1 MTTKLTIEAD
11 VATLNQQI
19 TDIKQKLAEVN
30 SSTKGGVYK
39 LDTQQAEQDVKRLT
53 AAFDRLERIRE
64 KVMNNSGLSFKAAS
78 TLSQLYNRSASAIE
92 RVNQTAGAA
101 YSPTDP
107 GWMRTAA
114 IENDQFLQD
123 ARDNNASAVFS
134 TRRSRSYE
142 QEQGINSR
150 FQSITRFGAQVAG
163 AAIGG
168 GGIGSIIGAGV
179 GAFAGPAGAIIGG
192 AIGGKLDSGTSDAS
206 KEAIDY
212 HNLRNNLGNS
222 SVDFDNL
229 RNSVRYLT
237 EGLGVTYNEA
247 EQLAQ
252 SFARTAASAPD
263 VSLLSKSLQ
272 DAIGFSRGYGIDQQA
287 GTEFFAGQ
295 QLNKVTGNESDNK
308 RLATQIAEATAR
320 SGTSS
325 KMTEML
331 AVITQFTQ
339 RTAAQ
344 SLAIPDVSAFTSL
357 MGTLMSSNTPGLSK
371 NPMGSAGLIEQ
382 ADEGMRHMSSEAQKN
397 FMMTALQR
405 TYPKEYAAY
414 AGLDLNAR
422 LEGGAF
428 ATGASTFGP
437 DTDRY
442 KFAVAQGDWDT
453 VARYDALNKD
463 TTRNIQIERDEVL
476 RASRNAD
483 GGINTAMAAKNF
495 AGLNPGMSEDQAS
508 ALLNKMSEDKGLGQL
523 ESQLKRYGL
532 DKVGTAQLPAIASLL
547 IGDDKDFNDQYTHL
561 IDTKKVAD
569 KDKIR
574 IDKLNPNSDEFR
586 KEILALTMRNAG
598 DEGDK
603 SRDVA
608 ASAANISLEISGK
621 LIPYTLVM
629 KDTLIEILRESAK
642 SDAAKA
648 FVAEQ
653 DMIKVGAQKGIDL
666 SGKRT
671 TPKDMDGQT
680 FSLPLSGKNFKGQ
693 DLFMPYRYQSVTDS
707 LIDDVAEH
715 LFGESKISGAE
726 AKAYI
731 ERKKGVIKND
741 TGYDQSVADFLE
753 FAGDNLDNLDA
764 IKAKLTPK
772 SLSGSKATISP
783 FEAYKQ
789 DIGPN
794 QPASR
799 LPASVPGLGAKQ
811 SDFYQKTLNAKQREN
826 ADLIIAE
833 SEKQGRPE
841 RTDFVLGM
849 AQTESSLGLTS
860 GNLFQ
865 FMDGTARGLG
875 FDPNNKA
882 ANIKYGVSELNRLY
896 DKFGSADLAAG
907 AWITGEHWDEYKQ
920 GLFPS
925 DNIQDSKDINARIH
939 AAKVKRYTQLFSGF
953 TPNTGKINNGVGDV
967 ANPSL
972 GPRRDIAEG
981 FISEIDKIPRQAYE
995 KSKERERDK
1004 ISIKH
1009 HPLSLDITLRDP
1021 GGNPLTDRV
1030 VSSHFGSPRPSG
1042 TG

>member
-19 TDIKQKLAEVN
+19 ADIKQKLAEVN

-53 AAFDRLERIRE
+53 EAFDRLERIRE

-92 RVNQTAGAA
+92 RVNQTAGAT
-101 YSPTDP
+101 YRSTDP

-123 ARDNNASAVFS
+123 ARDSNAPAVFS
-134 TRRSRSYE
+134 TRRGRSYE
-142 QEQGINSR
+142 QEQGISSR
-150 FQSITRFGAQVAG
+150 FQSITRFGSQVAG

-192 AIGGKLDSGTSDAS
+192 AIGGKLDSGASDAS
-206 KEAIDY
+206 KEAIEY

-263 VSLLSKSLQ
+263 VNLLGKSLQ
-272 DAIGFSRGYGIDQQA
+272 NAIGFARGYGIDPQA

-357 MGTLMSSNTPGLSK
+357 MGTLMSSNTPGLSR
-371 NPMGSAGLIEQ
+371 NPMNSASLIEQ
-382 ADEGMRHMSSEAQKN
+382 ADAGMRSMSSEAQKN

-414 AGLDLNAR
+414 AGLDLQER
-422 LEGGAF
+422 IEGGLF
-428 ATGASTFGP
+428 ATGASTFSHDSTHYNLARSLNDKSAMSRYDELAK
-437 DTDRY
+437 DTAPNIKILFDEILLATKRDDGSY
-442 KFAVAQGDWDT
+442 DSGMAGKFAAQQFGMPVKQAEALFGNYLNDPGFGD
-453 VARYDALNKD
+453 
-463 TTRNIQIERDEVL
+463 
-476 RASRNAD
+476 
-483 GGINTAMAAKNF
+483 
-495 AGLNPGMSEDQAS
+495 
-508 ALLNKMSEDKGLGQL
+508 L
-523 ESQLKRYGL
+523 EKQLKRYGIDLSAFKNLSQLPTVAALAMGGDKNFSDQYKHLL
-532 DKVGTAQLPAIASLL
+532 DTGKVG
-547 IGDDKDFNDQYTHL
+547 G
-561 IDTKKVAD
+561 AD
-569 KDKIR
+569 KTR

-586 KEILALTMRNAG
+586 KQILALTMNNSG
-598 DEGDK
+598 DEGADLLRANT
-603 SRDVA
+603 S
-608 ASAANISLEISGK
+608 SANSLQELSTK
-621 LIPYTLVM
+621 LIPATIAM
-629 KDTLIEILRESAK
+629 KDGMVELLRITGRFSDSANV
-642 SDAAKA
+642 
-648 FVAEQ
+648 FVREQ
-653 DMIKVGAQKGIDL
+653 DLLKYGEQKGVDVT
-666 SGKRT
+666 GNRT

-693 DLFMPYRYQSVTDS
+693 DLVMPYRYQGVTDD
-707 LIDDVAEH
+707 LIDDVTEH
-715 LFGESKISGAE
+715 LFGKNKISGAE

-731 ERKKGVIKND
+731 ERKKGVIKNS

-753 FAGDNLDNLDA
+753 FAGNNLDNLDA

-789 DIGPN
+789 DIGPS

-799 LPASVPGLGAKQ
+799 LPSSSLGLSSGYLELTPA
-811 SDFYQKTLNAKQREN
+811 QREN

-833 SEKQGRPE
+833 NASQGHADKAPY
-841 RTDFVLGM
+841 VLGM
-849 AQTESSLGLTS
+849 AMAESSLGLKS

-865 FMDGTARGLG
+865 FTDGTARGLG

-896 DKFGSADLAAG
+896 NKFGSTDLAAG
-907 AWITGEHWDEYKQ
+907 AWLTGEHKDEYKQ

-925 DNIQDSKDINARIH
+925 DELQDKFHTNAKAH
-939 AAKVKRYTQLFSGF
+939 AAKVRHYAQLFSNI
-953 TPNTGKINNGVGDV
+953 TPNTGKINNSVGDV
-967 ANPSL
+967 SKPSL
-972 GPRRDIAEG
+972 GPRRDLAEG
-981 FISEIDKIPRQAYE
+981 FISDIDKIPQQAYE
-995 KSKERERDK
+995 KSKERDNK